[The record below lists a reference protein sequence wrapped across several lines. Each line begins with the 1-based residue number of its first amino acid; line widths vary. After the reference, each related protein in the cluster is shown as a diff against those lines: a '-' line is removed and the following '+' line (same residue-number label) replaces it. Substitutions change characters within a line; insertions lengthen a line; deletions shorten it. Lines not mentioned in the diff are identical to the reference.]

1 MCTYLF
7 KVQFLQFRT
16 FSVSFDVTWH
26 QLFVQKILLSVQS
39 LCSEW
44 HEGEKFGGKASKIGI
59 WKRWSKIATL
69 WLVLF
74 FNWPT
79 NYFLHF
85 IFFIKKAEFKGDMEP
100 KFNFQ
105 LISAKAPTETRG
117 EEKLKMCTNF
127 FLRFAQLLLK
137 IKAFSPQEFS
147 ALLLPLLLQRLVPRG
162 KW

>member
-7 KVQFLQFRT
+7 KVQFLQFLT
-16 FSVSFDVTWH
+16 FSVYFDVTWY
-26 QLFVQKILLSVQS
+26 QLFVQKIILSVQS

-44 HEGEKFGGKASKIGI
+44 HGEEKFGGKASKIGI
-59 WKRWSKIATL
+59 WKRWSKIAIL

-74 FNWPT
+74 FSCPT

-85 IFFIKKAEFKGDMEP
+85 TFFIKKAEFKEDMEP

-117 EEKLKMCTNF
+117 EEKLKMCKIFFYVLPNYSWKLRRFSLKNF
-127 FLRFAQLLLK
+127 
-137 IKAFSPQEFS
+137 
-147 ALLLPLLLQRLVPRG
+147 QRCYCPCYYSV
-162 KW
+162 